1 MNIAV
6 KELSKREVQKI
17 TKKAEYE
24 GRIYPSKRFGDMVII
39 EYLNCKEVVIKFLN
53 TGCVVTESLSS
64 IKSGEIRDKSLPTTC
79 GVGFIDI
86 EGAAPKGIMTPVY
99 KTWKAM
105 LQRCYDE
112 KELIKYT
119 SYKDCTVSESF
130 KYFSKFK
137 KWYDK
142 QVGHDVKGWHLDKDI
157 LVKGNKVY
165 SEDTCCFIPPEI
177 NCALVTSG
185 SRRGQ
190 HPQGVIYNSTK
201 TRYRARIQRGNKW
214 ESLGAYD
221 TPEEAFAAYKPAK
234 EAHIKSLAEKYR
246 DKIDQKAY
254 DALMNW
260 TVEIT
265 D

>member
-1 MNIAV
+1 MKKEDQRTVKAREKYVGKVFKTNTSEEVTVLEYVDSYNI
-6 KELSKREVQKI
+6 
-17 TKKAEYE
+17 
-24 GRIYPSKRFGDMVII
+24 
-39 EYLNCKEVVIKFLN
+39 EVVFTK
-53 TGCVVTESLSS
+53 TGNKQWTTASALKTGILKDSAAHKTHSYGVMDLP
-64 IKSGEIRDKSLPTTC
+64 KS
-79 GVGFIDI
+79 VGR
-86 EGAAPKGIMTPVY
+86 KGNCDPSY
-99 KTWKAM
+99 HTWNNM
-105 LQRCYDE
+105 LQRCYNE
-112 KELIKYT
+112 NLRHKHVT
-119 SYKDCTVSESF
+119 YKGCTVSDSF

-157 LVKGNKVY
+157 LVKGNKLY
-165 SEDTCCFIPPEI
+165 SAETCCLLPPEI

-234 EAHIKSLAEKYR
+234 EAHIKSLANKWK
-246 DKIDQKAY
+246 DQIDVRVY

-260 TVEIT
+260 TIEIT